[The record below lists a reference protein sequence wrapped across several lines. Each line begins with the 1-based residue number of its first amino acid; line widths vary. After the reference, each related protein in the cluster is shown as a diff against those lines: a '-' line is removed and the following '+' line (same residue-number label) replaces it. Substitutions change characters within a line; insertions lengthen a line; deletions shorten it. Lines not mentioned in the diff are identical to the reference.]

1 MEILEHHTFRLTR
14 NEDVVIEEDETENLI
29 QALEAE
35 LLRRRFGPPI
45 RLEITE
51 DMDEVTLSLLLD
63 ELDITENDVYRLPAP
78 LDLRGLFR
86 GPQAAEDAAL
96 VGSLCGEL
104 ADELEWDGLQSDPLV
119 KTAIAIDELRQRA
132 RELRCRGVSIGARQ
146 PAARDAIARHLE
158 DKVGTAGGPIT
169 PEQRSTWVAA
179 FRDIERAADNVVR

>member
-1 MEILEHHTFRLTR
+1 M
-14 NEDVVIEEDETENLI
+14 NL
-29 QALEAE
+29 
-35 LLRRRFGPPI
+35 
-45 RLEITE
+45 
-51 DMDEVTLSLLLD
+51 VTLALIVAAALVLGGRDLLKHGREFVAQLPIP
-63 ELDITENDVYRLPAP
+63 ELSSRQIGAAALLMAAIVSWHWSQAVSPAPSPTPPPAGP